1 MPEHELWVTALF
13 NRYLAGPANWALALV
28 GLEAEHPDKPW
39 SNFVV
44 LQIVVFL
51 VLVALFA
58 WLRPRLSMDQPG
70 GLQHFFEIIYGF
82 LRGQSEEIIGH
93 HGPKYLHL
101 FATLFLFILFG
112 NELGILPAFE
122 SPTMFAP
129 VPLGCA
135 LFAFFYY
142 NLMGIREHGPLR
154 YAAHF
159 AGPVWWLAPIMF
171 PIEIVSHLARP
182 LSLTVRL
189 FANMFAGENVFLV
202 FLGLTY
208 FLVPVVFM
216 ALHVF
221 VGVLQ
226 AYIFVLLTMVYVQGA
241 VEHAH

>member
-1 MPEHELWVTALF
+1 MPEHELWFTAIF
-13 NRYLAGPANWALALV
+13 NNYLAGVGNAALALV
-28 GLEAEHPDKPW
+28 GIHAENPAKPW
-39 SNFVV
+39 ANYVTMQFVV
-44 LQIVVFL
+44 VL
-51 VLVALFA
+51 VLVVMFA
-58 WLRPRLSMDQPG
+58 ILRPRLSMDKPG
-70 GLQHFFEIIYGF
+70 KTQHIFETIYGF
-82 LRGQSEEIIGH
+82 LKEQSEEIIGP

-101 FATLFLFILFG
+101 FATLFLFILFA
-112 NELGILPAFE
+112 NQLGIIPTFE
-122 SPTMFAP
+122 SPTIFTQ

-135 LFAFFYY
+135 VFAFFYY
-142 NLMGIREHGPLR
+142 HLMGLMKQGVLR

-208 FLVPVVFM
+208 IGIPVIFM

-221 VGVLQ
+221 VGALQ